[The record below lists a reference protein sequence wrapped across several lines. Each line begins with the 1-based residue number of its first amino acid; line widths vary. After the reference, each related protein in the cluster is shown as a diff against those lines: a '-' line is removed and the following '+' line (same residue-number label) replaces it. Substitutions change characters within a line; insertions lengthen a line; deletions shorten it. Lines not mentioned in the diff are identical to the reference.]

1 MIDNRLLLYINFVK
15 LAETKK
21 AENKKQKLHQ
31 KPEDFHLWYRFNLP
45 QLKRNLICN
54 TKIILYELSREFP

>member
-21 AENKKQKLHQ
+21 SRKQRAETPSKA
-31 KPEDFHLWYRFNLP
+31 
-45 QLKRNLICN
+45 
-54 TKIILYELSREFP
+54 